1 MSNVFID
8 FAGIF
13 HVKDDL
19 FRFIDTMEDHQKVL
33 IFTINS
39 ENNLKNVLRIETSG
53 IQKLLM
59 QIGIPANRTEKHLKI
74 NSAMVFVRNL
84 RAMVFRAID
93 NEWLVKDPFRRYEYK
108 EEETTRE
115 FLTKEEIRL
124 LMEIP
129 ITRKKMSMVRDLFLF
144 CCFTGLA
151 FIDLYNLKEEN
162 IKTFFDDGEW
172 IIIHRQKTG
181 TEADIKLLDYPKQIM
196 EKYRGLCEDGRVF
209 PVPNYKSCMDSL
221 KRLGKKCGIT
231 KPLSWHMSRH
241 SFATSV
247 CLSNGVPI
255 ETVSSMLGHK
265 NIKTTQVYAKIT
277 KEKLSKDVEKLSQ
290 QINNIEEFT
299 FGNVCNDN
307 TNTINGRV

>member
-1 MSNVFID
+1 M
-8 FAGIF
+8 
-13 HVKDDL
+13 L
-19 FRFIDTMEDHQKVL
+19 FRSL
-33 IFTINS
+33 PS
-39 ENNLKNVLRIETSG
+39 S
-53 IQKLLM
+53 
-59 QIGIPANRTEKHLKI
+59 
-74 NSAMVFVRNL
+74 
-84 RAMVFRAID
+84 
-93 NEWLVKDPFRRYEYK
+93 
-108 EEETTRE
+108 
-115 FLTKEEIRL
+115 
-124 LMEIP
+124 
-129 ITRKKMSMVRDLFLF
+129 
-144 CCFTGLA
+144 CTGLA

-162 IKTFFDDGEW
+162 NKEFFDEGEW
-172 IIIHRQKTG
+172 IVIHRQKTG
-181 TEADIKLLDYPKQIM
+181 TEANIKLLDYPKQIM

-209 PVPNYKSCMDSL
+209 PVPNYQSCMDSL

-265 NIKTTQVYAKIT
+265 DIKTTQVYAKIT

-307 TNTINGRV
+307 TNTINCRV

>member
-1 MSNVFID
+1 MCRSLSD
-8 FAGIF
+8 RGILLPGNLF
-13 HVKDDL
+13 GRVYTGVDKTKKRALSEDIMARIRYADL
-19 FRFIDTMEDHQKVL
+19 EAYPDL
-33 IFTINS
+33 AYS
-39 ENNLKNVLRIETSG
+39 
-53 IQKLLM
+53 
-59 QIGIPANRTEKHLKI
+59 
-74 NSAMVFVRNL
+74 
-84 RAMVFRAID
+84 
-93 NEWLVKDPFRRYEYK
+93 
-108 EEETTRE
+108 
-115 FLTKEEIRL
+115 
-124 LMEIP
+124 
-129 ITRKKMSMVRDLFLF
+129 RDLFLF